1 MKLLRIAT
9 GILLPPLGVF
19 LTEGISTAFL
29 INIVLTLLGWLPGSI
44 HAVWIIVKH
53 EERVN
58 KQVY

>member
-1 MKLLRIAT
+1 MKLARIAT

-44 HAVWIIVKH
+44 HALWIIVKH

>member
-9 GILLPPLGVF
+9 AIILPPLGVF

-44 HAVWIIVKH
+44 HALWIIVKH